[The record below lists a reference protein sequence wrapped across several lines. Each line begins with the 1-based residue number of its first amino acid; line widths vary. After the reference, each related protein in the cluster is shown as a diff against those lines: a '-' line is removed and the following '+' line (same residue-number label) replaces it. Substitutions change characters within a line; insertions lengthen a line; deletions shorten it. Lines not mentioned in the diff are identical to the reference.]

1 MRGRW
6 KDDKSTLTQ
15 FPFKVLSFLCFVL
28 LIQIRSTLFFFFI
41 LAALEGQRQ
50 TLQQNGTQATV
61 TTPDP

>member
-28 LIQIRSTLFFFFI
+28 LIQIRSTLFFFLFW
-41 LAALEGQRQ
+41 LHLKARDRPCGRMAHKPQ
-50 TLQQNGTQATV
+50 
-61 TTPDP
+61 

>member
-28 LIQIRSTLFFFFI
+28 LIQIRSTPFF
-41 LAALEGQRQ
+41 LGGGGLHLKARDRPCGRMAPKPQ
-50 TLQQNGTQATV
+50 
-61 TTPDP
+61 